1 MAESI
6 VKLRVDATG
15 ATSALKG
22 VQNQTNKLQQSFGG
36 LQTAIAGLGIGL
48 LAKQT
53 VSTTA
58 NFQALQIRMKVLTSE
73 FGEFAEVQK
82 LVSKAQ
88 DQFNLSIVEATKGI
102 TDIFARLRPLGV
114 SLQDIETTFIG
125 FNSIAKVAGLNA
137 TEASAAFTQL
147 AQGLGSGRL
156 QGDEFRSIAEQ
167 VPQLL
172 KAISDETGIASG
184 KLKDFASK
192 GLLKSDVIIRALSK
206 SAEGLGKQIR
216 DIIDESPAEKF
227 KQLNNELLELQLTIG
242 SKLTPVL
249 ADSALALASLVEAV
263 TNLVDSEVGQAAA
276 IIAGLALAVKGVSVV
291 VPLALTTLINF
302 VGQIQ
307 LVAIQSQIAASALT
321 AKGVAANFAT
331 ANVTKLSFA
340 LSTFK
345 IALAK
350 TGIGLAVIAFGA
362 LTTAIL
368 KTINAQKEYN
378 RILNEGSVIE
388 TENSIKELEKEFA
401 TLENR
406 IKTFNPILNLL
417 AEQFNGTIPTVSI
430 LQVELEGV
438 KKRLDALKGSLKLKE
453 ELALAKEFR
462 KSAKEIATTEEEL
475 KSIIERSEILTE
487 EGKKQFD
494 LEKRRTELQKEFG
507 VELGNILLKKEQSLE
522 PLKKQVELIKKSD
535 EAAAK
540 LKEKFIEIGKGIED
554 GIVSNLTD
562 AVMGTK
568 TLAQAAIS
576 VLNDLKRKLVEVA
589 IERAVAGI
597 GDFIGG
603 ALSSIFTRGKNT
615 TTNNTVRA
623 GTRSTGRRANGGP
636 VSAGGAFLVGERG
649 PELLQMGSRGGNI
662 IPNNQLG
669 GGTTNI
675 VNVSV
680 DASGSAV
687 SGNNQ
692 DAQALGNVIGAAIRA
707 ELIKEKRAGGLLSR

>member
-6 VKLRVDATG
+6 VKLKVDATG

-192 GLLKSDVIIRALSK
+192 GLLKSDIIIRALSK

-249 ADSALALASLVEAV
+249 ADGAVKLAKFIDSF
-263 TNLVDSEVGQAAA
+263 TKFIDSEEGQVALIVLGAAAA
-276 IIAGLALAVKGVSVV
+276 IKALSVAAAFVIPQIVALSLNFKTMSIAALAANG
-291 VPLALTTLINF
+291 ALGTSAT
-302 VGQIQ
+302 
-307 LVAIQSQIAASALT
+307 VAFAAAGGFT
-321 AKGVAANFAT
+321 KAAVAANA
-331 ANVTKLSFA
+331 
-340 LSTFK
+340 FK

-350 TGIGLAVIAFGA
+350 TGIGLVVIALGMLAASIMKAKNFQQEFNDVLEKGSVA
-362 LTTAIL
+362 DLTARINDTKDAIESTRVLL
-368 KTINAQKEYN
+368 KTLETDGRSAEAKGLVKDIEAANNKLGLLEEALEKAEARELTLEFEKIKKN
-378 RILNEGSVIE
+378 LDESNKNLNKTNEIS
-388 TENSIKELEKEFA
+388 KELTEEAKIKKDFELETLEIQKAFDGEQEKE
-401 TLENR
+401 L
-406 IKTFNPILNLL
+406 LNLL
-417 AEQFNGTIPTVSI
+417 KIN
-430 LQVELEGV
+430 
-438 KKRLDALKGSLKLKE
+438 KNLKLK
-453 ELALAKEFR
+453 
-462 KSAKEIATTEEEL
+462 
-475 KSIIERSEILTE
+475 
-487 EGKKQFD
+487 
-494 LEKRRTELQKEFG
+494 G
-507 VELGNILLKKEQSLE
+507 VE
-522 PLKKQVELIKKSD
+522 IKKNQ
-535 EAAAK
+535 EATEK
-540 LKEKFIEIGKGIED
+540 LKEKFMEIGKGIED

-568 TLAQAAIS
+568 TLAQAAVS
-576 VLNDLKRKLVEVA
+576 VLNDLKRSLVEVA
-589 IERAVAGI
+589 IQRAVSGL
-597 GDFIGG
+597 GDRVGG
-603 ALSSIFTRGKNT
+603 FLGDVFKNLGK
-615 TTNNTVRA
+615 
-623 GTRSTGRRANGGP
+623 RANGGP
-636 VSAGGAFLVGERG
+636 VSAGGAFVVGEKG
-649 PELLQMGSRGGNI
+649 PEILQMGSRGGNI

-680 DASGSAV
+680 DASGSSVQGSQAE
-687 SGNNQ
+687 G
-692 DAQALGNVIGAAIRA
+692 QALGQ
-707 ELIKEKRAGGLLSR
+707 LIAGVVQSTLIEESRAGGLLNR

>member
-114 SLQDIETTFIG
+114 SLKDIETTFIG

-172 KAISDETGIASG
+172 KAISDETGIATG

-192 GLLKSDVIIRALSK
+192 GLLKSDIIIRALSK

-249 ADSALALASLVEAV
+249 ADGAVKLAKFIDSF
-263 TNLVDSEVGQAAA
+263 TKFIDSEEGQVALIVLGAAAA
-276 IIAGLALAVKGVSVV
+276 IKALSVAAAFVIPQIVALSLNFKTMSIAALAANG
-291 VPLALTTLINF
+291 ALGTSAT
-302 VGQIQ
+302 
-307 LVAIQSQIAASALT
+307 VAFAAAGGFT
-321 AKGVAANFAT
+321 KAAVAANA
-331 ANVTKLSFA
+331 
-340 LSTFK
+340 FK

-350 TGIGLAVIAFGA
+350 TGIGLVVIALGMLAASIMKAKNFQQEFNDVLEKGSVA
-362 LTTAIL
+362 DLTARINDTKDAIESTRVLL
-368 KTINAQKEYN
+368 KTLETDGRSAEAKGLVKDIEAANNKLGLLEEALEKAEARELTLEFEKIKKN
-378 RILNEGSVIE
+378 LDESNKNLNKTNEIS
-388 TENSIKELEKEFA
+388 KELTEEAKIKKDFELETLEIQKAFDGEQEKE
-401 TLENR
+401 L
-406 IKTFNPILNLL
+406 LNLL
-417 AEQFNGTIPTVSI
+417 KIN
-430 LQVELEGV
+430 
-438 KKRLDALKGSLKLKE
+438 KNLKLK
-453 ELALAKEFR
+453 
-462 KSAKEIATTEEEL
+462 
-475 KSIIERSEILTE
+475 
-487 EGKKQFD
+487 
-494 LEKRRTELQKEFG
+494 G
-507 VELGNILLKKEQSLE
+507 VE
-522 PLKKQVELIKKSD
+522 IKKNQ
-535 EAAAK
+535 EAAEK
-540 LKEKFIEIGKGIED
+540 LKEKFMEIGKGIED

-568 TLAQAAIS
+568 TLAQAAVS
-576 VLNDLKRKLVEVA
+576 VLNDLKRSLVEVA
-589 IERAVAGI
+589 IQRAVSGL
-597 GDFIGG
+597 GDRVGG
-603 ALSSIFTRGKNT
+603 FLGDVFKNLGK
-615 TTNNTVRA
+615 
-623 GTRSTGRRANGGP
+623 RANGGP
-636 VSAGGAFLVGERG
+636 VSAGGAFVVGEKG

-662 IPNNQLG
+662 IPNNKLG

>member
-1 MAESI
+1 VAESI

-22 VQNQTNKLQQSFGG
+22 VQNQSNKLQQSFGG

-192 GLLKSDVIIRALSK
+192 GLLKSDIIIRALSK

-249 ADSALALASLVEAV
+249 ADGAVKLAKFIDSF
-263 TNLVDSEVGQAAA
+263 TKFIDSEEGQVALIVLGAAAA
-276 IIAGLALAVKGVSVV
+276 IKALSVAAAFVIPQIVALSLNFKTMSIAALAANG
-291 VPLALTTLINF
+291 ALGTSAT
-302 VGQIQ
+302 
-307 LVAIQSQIAASALT
+307 VAFAAAGGFT
-321 AKGVAANFAT
+321 KAAVAANA
-331 ANVTKLSFA
+331 
-340 LSTFK
+340 FK

-350 TGIGLAVIAFGA
+350 TGIGLVVIALGMLAASIMKAKNFQQEFNDVLEKGSVA
-362 LTTAIL
+362 DLTARINDTKDAIESTRVLL
-368 KTINAQKEYN
+368 KTLETDGRSAEAKGLVKDIEAANNKLGLLEEALEKAEARELTLEFEKIKKN
-378 RILNEGSVIE
+378 LDESNKNLNKTNEIS
-388 TENSIKELEKEFA
+388 KELTEEAKIKKDFELETLEIQKAFDGEQEKE
-401 TLENR
+401 L
-406 IKTFNPILNLL
+406 LNLL
-417 AEQFNGTIPTVSI
+417 KIN
-430 LQVELEGV
+430 
-438 KKRLDALKGSLKLKE
+438 KNLKLK
-453 ELALAKEFR
+453 
-462 KSAKEIATTEEEL
+462 
-475 KSIIERSEILTE
+475 
-487 EGKKQFD
+487 
-494 LEKRRTELQKEFG
+494 G
-507 VELGNILLKKEQSLE
+507 VE
-522 PLKKQVELIKKSD
+522 IKKNQ
-535 EAAAK
+535 EATEK
-540 LKEKFIEIGKGIED
+540 LKEKFMEIGKGIED

-568 TLAQAAIS
+568 TLAQAAVS
-576 VLNDLKRKLVEVA
+576 VLNDLKRSLVEVA
-589 IERAVAGI
+589 IQRAVSGL
-597 GDFIGG
+597 GDRVGG
-603 ALSSIFTRGKNT
+603 FLGDVFKNLGK
-615 TTNNTVRA
+615 
-623 GTRSTGRRANGGP
+623 RANGGP
-636 VSAGGAFLVGERG
+636 VSAGGAFVVGEKG
-649 PELLQMGSRGGNI
+649 PEILQMGSRGGNI

-680 DASGSAV
+680 DASGSSVQGSQAE
-687 SGNNQ
+687 G
-692 DAQALGNVIGAAIRA
+692 QALGQ
-707 ELIKEKRAGGLLSR
+707 LIAGVVQSTLIEESRAGGLLNR

>member
-22 VQNQTNKLQQSFGG
+22 VQNQSNKLQQSFGG

-192 GLLKSDVIIRALSK
+192 GLLKSDIIIRALSK

-249 ADSALALASLVEAV
+249 ADGAVKLAKFIDSF
-263 TNLVDSEVGQAAA
+263 TKFIDSEEGQVALIVLGAAAA
-276 IIAGLALAVKGVSVV
+276 IKALSVAAAFVIPQIVALSLNFKTMSIAALAANG
-291 VPLALTTLINF
+291 ALGTSAT
-302 VGQIQ
+302 
-307 LVAIQSQIAASALT
+307 VAFAAAGGFT
-321 AKGVAANFAT
+321 KAAVAANA
-331 ANVTKLSFA
+331 
-340 LSTFK
+340 FK

-350 TGIGLAVIAFGA
+350 TGIGLVVIALGMLAASIMKAKNFQQEFNDVLEKGSVA
-362 LTTAIL
+362 DLTARINDTKDAIESTRVLL
-368 KTINAQKEYN
+368 KTLETDGRSAEAKGLVKDIEAANNKLGLLEEALEKAEARELTLEFEKIKKN
-378 RILNEGSVIE
+378 LDESNKNLNKTNEIS
-388 TENSIKELEKEFA
+388 KELTEEAKIKKDFELETLEIQKAFDGEQEKE
-401 TLENR
+401 L
-406 IKTFNPILNLL
+406 LNLL
-417 AEQFNGTIPTVSI
+417 KIN
-430 LQVELEGV
+430 
-438 KKRLDALKGSLKLKE
+438 KNLKLK
-453 ELALAKEFR
+453 
-462 KSAKEIATTEEEL
+462 
-475 KSIIERSEILTE
+475 
-487 EGKKQFD
+487 
-494 LEKRRTELQKEFG
+494 G
-507 VELGNILLKKEQSLE
+507 VE
-522 PLKKQVELIKKSD
+522 IKKNQ
-535 EAAAK
+535 EATEK
-540 LKEKFIEIGKGIED
+540 LKEKFMEIGKGIED

-568 TLAQAAIS
+568 TLAQAAVS
-576 VLNDLKRKLVEVA
+576 VLNDLKRSLVEVA
-589 IERAVAGI
+589 IQRAVSGL
-597 GDFIGG
+597 GDRVGG
-603 ALSSIFTRGKNT
+603 FLGDVFKNLGK
-615 TTNNTVRA
+615 
-623 GTRSTGRRANGGP
+623 RANGGP
-636 VSAGGAFLVGERG
+636 VSAGGAFVVGEKG
-649 PELLQMGSRGGNI
+649 PEILQMGSRGGNI

-680 DASGSAV
+680 DASGSSVQGSQAE
-687 SGNNQ
+687 G
-692 DAQALGNVIGAAIRA
+692 QALGQ
-707 ELIKEKRAGGLLSR
+707 LIAGVVQSTLIEESRAGGLLNR

>member
-114 SLQDIETTFIG
+114 SLKDIETTFIG

-263 TNLVDSEVGQAAA
+263 TNLVDSEVGQASA

-368 KTINAQKEYN
+368 KTINAQKEFN
-378 RILNEGSVIE
+378 RILDEGSIE
-388 TENSIKELEKEFA
+388 VTKQAIKDEEKTIA
-401 TLENR
+401 QLTKRLENA
-406 IKTFNPILNLL
+406 NPVLNFFS
-417 AEQFNGTIPTVSI
+417 EQTNGLTPSVTT
-430 LQVELEGV
+430 LNVELDNAN
-438 KKRLDALKGSLKLKE
+438 KRLDKLKE
-453 ELALAKEFR
+453 RLKIAKIEKVANDFMKTKEALQKTNIELKDSLERSKLLTDEAKETFDIEKQR
-462 KSAKEIATTEEEL
+462 EEFIKKFGEAEADKL
-475 KSIIERSEILTE
+475 IKII
-487 EGKKQFD
+487 Q
-494 LEKRRTELQKEFG
+494 Q
-507 VELGNILLKKEQSLE
+507 NNA
-522 PLKKQVELIKKSD
+522 LKKQEDQIKKNE
-535 EAAAK
+535 EATK
-540 LKEKFIEIGKGIED
+540 SLKEKFMQIGKGIED

-568 TLAQAAIS
+568 TLAQAAVS
-576 VLNDLKRKLVEVA
+576 VLNDLKRSLVEVA
-589 IERAVAGI
+589 IQRSIAGLGNVVGGFL
-597 GDFIGG
+597 GDVF
-603 ALSSIFTRGKNT
+603 KNL
-615 TTNNTVRA
+615 
-623 GTRSTGRRANGGP
+623 GRRANGGP
-636 VSAGGAFLVGERG
+636 VSAGGAFVVGEKG

-669 GGTTNI
+669 GSTTNI
-675 VNVSV
+675 INVSV
-680 DASGSAV
+680 DATGSSV
-687 SGNNQ
+687 QGN
-692 DAQALGNVIGAAIRA
+692 DAEGEALGG
-707 ELIKEKRAGGLLSR
+707 LIASVVQATIIDEQRAGGLLNR

>member
-1 MAESI
+1 VAESI

-22 VQNQTNKLQQSFGG
+22 VQNQSNKLQQSFGG

-172 KAISDETGIASG
+172 KAISDETGIATG

-192 GLLKSDVIIRALSK
+192 GLLKSDIIIRALSK

-249 ADSALALASLVEAV
+249 ADGAVKLAKFIDSF
-263 TNLVDSEVGQAAA
+263 TKFIDSEEGQVALIVLGAAAA
-276 IIAGLALAVKGVSVV
+276 IKALSVAAAFVIPQIVALSLNFKTMSIAALAANG
-291 VPLALTTLINF
+291 ALGTSAT
-302 VGQIQ
+302 
-307 LVAIQSQIAASALT
+307 VAFAAAGGFT
-321 AKGVAANFAT
+321 KAAVAANA
-331 ANVTKLSFA
+331 
-340 LSTFK
+340 FK

-350 TGIGLAVIAFGA
+350 TGIGLVVIALGMLAASIMRAKNFQKEFNDVLEKGSVA
-362 LTTAIL
+362 DLTARINDTKDAIESTRVLL
-368 KTINAQKEYN
+368 KTLETDGRSAEAKGLVKDIEAANNKLGLLEEALEKAEARELTLEFEKIKKN
-378 RILNEGSVIE
+378 LNESNKNLNKTNEI
-388 TENSIKELEKEFA
+388 SKELTEEAKIKKDFELETLEIQKAFDGEQEKE
-401 TLENR
+401 L
-406 IKTFNPILNLL
+406 LNLL
-417 AEQFNGTIPTVSI
+417 KIN
-430 LQVELEGV
+430 
-438 KKRLDALKGSLKLKE
+438 KNLKLK
-453 ELALAKEFR
+453 
-462 KSAKEIATTEEEL
+462 
-475 KSIIERSEILTE
+475 
-487 EGKKQFD
+487 
-494 LEKRRTELQKEFG
+494 G
-507 VELGNILLKKEQSLE
+507 VE
-522 PLKKQVELIKKSD
+522 IKKNQ
-535 EAAAK
+535 EATEK
-540 LKEKFIEIGKGIED
+540 LKEKFMEIGKGIED

-568 TLAQAAIS
+568 TLAQAAVS
-576 VLNDLKRKLVEVA
+576 VLNDLKRSLVEVA
-589 IERAVAGI
+589 IQRAVSGL
-597 GDFIGG
+597 GDRVGG
-603 ALSSIFTRGKNT
+603 FLGDVFKNLGK
-615 TTNNTVRA
+615 
-623 GTRSTGRRANGGP
+623 RANGGP
-636 VSAGGAFLVGERG
+636 VSAGGAFVVGEKG

-680 DASGSAV
+680 DASGSSV
-687 SGNNQ
+687 SGSQ
-692 DAQALGNVIGAAIRA
+692 TEGQALGQ
-707 ELIKEKRAGGLLSR
+707 LIASVVQTTIVQEQRAGGLLNR